1 MHSEDLL
8 VNECQQRDKI
18 KDKYARNYTAEKIK
32 ALAVEWSCAEEKLM
46 QMNTQK

>member
-8 VNECQQRDKI
+8 ANECQQRDKI
-18 KDKYARNYTAEKIK
+18 KDNYARNYTAEKTK
-32 ALAVEWSCAEEKLM
+32 ALSVDWSCAEEKIM

>member
-8 VNECQQRDKI
+8 ANECQQRDKI
-18 KDKYARNYTAEKIK
+18 KDKYATNYTAGKTK
-32 ALAVEWSCAEEKLM
+32 ALAVDWSCGVEKLM